1 VQGYDALNS
10 VKTDSTTG
18 VWLLKQPPGA
28 LCSLHASFKVSVRA
42 HQTFGPPLSFVTGV
56 QCQKSQLTLCTD
68 WQIYTFC
75 TKEVQ
80 KWAFS
85 RKSSSLLPDTQQTSD
100 LLLRFMICLWRRPRW
115 CFQWPCGK
123 CQSRLEMDFLEWD
136 SILTGFCVLI
146 TILFVAETSF
156 DRPAEFEHEHGDGL
170 DPSQLG

>member
-1 VQGYDALNS
+1 MSKIPAYV
-10 VKTDSTTG
+10 
-18 VWLLKQPPGA
+18 
-28 LCSLHASFKVSVRA
+28 LHR
-42 HQTFGPPLSFVTGV
+42 L
-56 QCQKSQLTLCTD
+56 
-68 WQIYTFC
+68 QIYTFC

-100 LLLRFMICLWRRPRW
+100 LVLRFMIACGAGLGGVFSGLVANANPDWRCIFW
-115 CFQWPCGK
+115 
-123 CQSRLEMDFLEWD
+123 MD

-170 DPSQLG
+170 DPSQLGLMTIRALCGFRI